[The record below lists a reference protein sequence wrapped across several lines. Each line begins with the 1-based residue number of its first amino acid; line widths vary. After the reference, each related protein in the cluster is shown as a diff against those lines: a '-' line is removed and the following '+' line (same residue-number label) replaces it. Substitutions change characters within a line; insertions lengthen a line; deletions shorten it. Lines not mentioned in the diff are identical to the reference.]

1 MSDSKL
7 TQFYNHVESA
17 GKLRTPMHAKRY
29 SRAVLQT
36 FGLNLPRA
44 LKKELANAI
53 PEQLGKD
60 LYGVF
65 WLAHFR
71 DTNYSA
77 AEFQERVAR
86 RSGNTDKAFARYPIL
101 AVFGGLQT
109 LIDKNLSDKIADNIS
124 PDLKELWQSASQMGA
139 AGSGF
144 G

>member
-1 MSDSKL
+1 
-7 TQFYNHVESA
+7 
-17 GKLRTPMHAKRY
+17 MHAARY

-36 FGLNLPRA
+36 FGLNLPRGLKRELTNA
-44 LKKELANAI
+44 L

-60 LYGVF
+60 LNGVF

-86 RSGNTDKAFARYPIL
+86 RSGNTDKAFARHPIL
-101 AVFGGLQT
+101 AVFGGLQA
-109 LIDKNLSDKIADNIS
+109 LIDSDLSNRIADNIS
-124 PDLKELWQSASQMGA
+124 PDLRNLWQTATQMA
-139 AGSGF
+139 AVGSGF